1 MIDLFGS
8 GSHKP
13 DPKLYVYTACWLD
26 GRDRIDIKDNK
37 KKAQYLAAKI
47 IQVVWLNERVLFWK
61 NHVPQ
66 RILSFASNYLLKD
79 ILVRKWIGFKTDS
92 GSTMCPICEC
102 DEETV

>member
-13 DPKLYVYTACWLD
+13 DPKLCIYTACWLD
-26 GRDRIDIKDNK
+26 GRDRTEIKDFK
-37 KKAQYLAAKI
+37 KRYNIAAKI
-47 IQVVWLNERVLFWK
+47 IQVVCLNGRVLFWK

-66 RILSFASNYLLKD
+66 RILSFASNCLLKD
-79 ILVRKWIGFKTDS
+79 ILVRKWIGLKTNS